1 MLLAAKPFREMQKK
15 YSGMLITT
23 PERILLS
30 FNGISPQTALR
41 LMQQTPCLPSAHVLP
56 FCIFRHKDSTLFHNK
71 QFFFPFFNLLLVR
84 INENAYICNRNIHG
98 ALAHQARAFDWQ
110 SKGGR
115 FESCMLHNVFFKHKK
130 SRG

>member
-71 QFFFPFFNLLLVR
+71 QFFFLFLIFYLCVSMKMR
-84 INENAYICNRNIHG
+84 IFATAIFMGH
-98 ALAHQARAFDWQ
+98 
-110 SKGGR
+110 
-115 FESCMLHNVFFKHKK
+115 
-130 SRG
+130 